1 MAMKILDGSLL
12 PGAVSDLASKIA
24 SEILAF
30 PPILPPGTVTIIQ
43 APGIVA
49 FHLNGVARWIINVRD
64 FAGAPVLTVT
74 GAFPHEVTIQLEN
87 ARFPGT
93 LLPADFTCLLK
104 PRTLFGTPMEL
115 KFVLGGFD
123 AHTNLERWLAGRA
136 LAESAVAFNTDVCPL
151 GATSKLA
158 LAGQAEARYH
168 PSWLFQITGSGSD
181 LSMISG
187 LGPDISSLA
196 FSLRLLLPG
205 DPSLSAHPKSRR
217 THVSLAA
224 GANTWHLT
232 PAVTDVGIG
241 KLAASDGLFSR
252 VDIEAGESAAT
263 DVARVLVAS
272 STRADALSLKVNG
285 PLTDLDGLPFA
296 LALSQPT
303 YAIAFDPTTDHSA
316 GDETTLLSHFG
327 PRPAWLSVDGFALL
341 VGDVPGA
348 PGFEVTTLQD
358 NVTSLRCAP
367 AFLSAAAPLAG
378 NLIATRPLAVT
389 GGLMLPFVTAPGPGP
404 GWGVIAGPAAP
415 GQPQLSLPDFAVS
428 LLRRDDLLSLD
439 FLFFNLAIEA
449 GGGGLPRLVVKD
461 RNQSAYLVARF
472 HAPQNIAEQA
482 FFEPFSPPPAS
493 PPYAPPKGFV
503 PSTPPDPPTA
513 PPVKNLAAGPSRL
526 AFQLPSGLTQIE
538 YSIAELLNWASFEQ
552 SVVPVAQSIPKPI
565 RQPQAFE
572 TAIEAP
578 WRLFLSPNRTGAW
591 AHSATPVTSDG
602 KTELWHTRLAV
613 RRQSGREFVADETLP
628 RAVRAVWSPD
638 YSSGALPP
646 HHEPPVPFRMPMD
659 ANDRDQIVR
668 LSSDFSI
675 HGYHP
680 PAISANKLYLTALG
694 AWMDVLGD
702 FNPRSAN
709 PQEPTG
715 AFLPDVPQF
724 SVEQWRHKAAMA
736 RDNYVRVVY
745 AGNLCHPG
753 HRSSLVKVTERKLQE
768 APDGTTTAYLRQSF
782 FLIVR
787 EPLKDYG
794 FLGAHDR
801 RAFPFRR
808 LRITTLVTPPLD
820 PPAVVDGHYAFFPT
834 VNGKRFQFHLVG
846 EDAEGQTADFTTPL
860 FFMELGGNPS
870 AAAAAWKVSGETTR
884 NMAGQKI
891 AFAQSAKPGDTT
903 LHASTMTI
911 GAKVRTG
918 DPPFFPAMEQA
929 EVNVPAIQ
937 QITGGAGAMTVEY
950 FPDYLANDFKA
961 GGVFVQKQG
970 SALPVG
976 FNGQQSGGIA
986 TPSMQV
992 SGLSR
997 RFGTVSGPIADIGGG
1012 TFNPANFFGDS
1023 KATLFGVIPLS
1034 KIIQGIFGDNTVPAL
1049 VTERSASQITT
1060 KLHFEPAVQDVGIPP
1075 GKPIVSLKFGPTT
1088 PHFTI
1093 DAIIVTPLTGGGTPQ
1108 TSVKGVLSDFSLD
1121 LAGVIKLTFNSL
1133 TFDAPA
1139 GKKLNLFADLPD
1151 DPDPL
1156 QFEGDLSFLNELR
1169 KCIPNNGFV
1178 DPPSLDV
1185 SPEGVTVG
1193 YTLAIPSIGV
1203 GVFSIENISLGA
1215 HLTLPFLP
1223 PSPLRFRFNFS
1234 EREHPFLV
1242 TVSLL
1247 GGGGFFAIELGPDG
1261 VEMLE
1266 ASIEFGANVSI
1277 SVVVASGNV
1286 HIMAGVYLKLDFAT
1300 KESQLTGYLRA
1311 GGSLDVLG
1319 LISAS
1324 VEFYLGFTYYFDPP
1338 CKIAGEATVTI
1349 EVHVLFFSASVHA
1362 SLRREFGDPKISFQD
1377 LIDSREVWT
1386 DYCEAFAA

>member
-1 MAMKILDGSLL
+1 MALKLLNKSLL
-12 PGAVSDLASKIA
+12 TDALSVLASKIV
-24 SEILAF
+24 SPIVPF
-30 PPILPPGTVTIIQ
+30 PPIWPPGTVTIIQ
-43 APGIVA
+43 APGMVV
-49 FHLNGVARWIINVRD
+49 FRLNGVVRWIIDVRR
-64 FAGAPVLTVT
+64 FAGSPVLTLT
-74 GAFPHEVTIQLEN
+74 GAFPQAVEIQLKS

-104 PRTLFGTPMEL
+104 PRTLFGTTMEL

-123 AHTNLERWLAGRA
+123 AHTNLERWLAGQA
-136 LAESAVAFNTDVCPL
+136 LAESAVTVNTDVCPL

-158 LAGQAEARYH
+158 LAGRAEARYF
-168 PSWLFQITGSGSD
+168 PNWLFQITGSGSN
-181 LSMISG
+181 LSTISG
-187 LGPDISSLA
+187 FGPDVLSQT
-196 FSLRLLLPG
+196 FSLRLLGPR
-205 DPSLSAHPKSRR
+205 DPSLSAHPKSKR
-217 THVSLAA
+217 TYMSLAA
-224 GANTWHLT
+224 DANTWHLT
-232 PAVTDVGIG
+232 PAVTDMGIG
-241 KLAASDGLFSR
+241 TLAASDGLFSQI
-252 VDIEAGESAAT
+252 DIEAGESAAT
-263 DVARVLVAS
+263 DVARILVAS
-272 STRADALSLKVNG
+272 SSRTDALSLKVNG
-285 PLTDLDGLPFA
+285 PLTNLNGGPFT

-303 YAIAFDPTTDHSA
+303 YAIAFDPTSDHSQ
-316 GDETTLLSHFG
+316 GDETTLLSRFA
-327 PRPAWLSVDGFALL
+327 PQPVWFAVEGFALF
-341 VGDVPGA
+341 VGGAPGA
-348 PGFEVTTLQD
+348 PGFEADTLQGV
-358 NVTSLRCAP
+358 VTSLRCAP
-367 AFLSAAAPLAG
+367 AFFGAAAPLAG
-378 NLIATRPLAVT
+378 NGVAARPLPVT
-389 GGLMLPFVTAPGPGP
+389 SGATLPFLTAPGPVP
-404 GWGVIAGPAAP
+404 GWGVIAGPSVP

-439 FLFFNLAIEA
+439 FLFFNLALET
-449 GGGGLPRLVVKD
+449 GGGEAPRLVVKD
-461 RNQSAYLVARF
+461 RNQGSYLVVRF
-472 HAPQNIAEQA
+472 NAPQNIAEQA
-482 FFEPFSPPPAS
+482 FFEAFSPPPV
-493 PPYAPPKGFV
+493 PPPGKKYVPPNGFV
-503 PSTPPDPPTA
+503 ASTSLEPPTA

-526 AFQLPSGLTQIE
+526 AFQLLPGVTQIE
-538 YSIAELLNWASFEQ
+538 YSIAELLNWANFQQ
-552 SVVPVAQSIPKPI
+552 SVVPVAQDLPKSI
-565 RQPQAFE
+565 REPQTFE

-578 WRLFLSPNRTGAW
+578 WRLFLSPNLTGAW
-591 AHSATPVTSDG
+591 AHSATPVTFGG

-613 RRQSGREFVADETLP
+613 RHQKHGQFIADETLP
-628 RAVRAVWSPD
+628 RTIRAVWSPD
-638 YSSGALPP
+638 YSPGALPP
-646 HHEPPVPFRMPMD
+646 HHEPPVPFRMPLD
-659 ANDRDQIVR
+659 ANDRDQVVR

-675 HGYHP
+675 PGYRP
-680 PAISANKLYLTALG
+680 PAIGADKLYLTALG
-694 AWMDVLGD
+694 AWMDLLGD

-709 PQEPTG
+709 LQEPTG
-715 AFLPDVPQF
+715 AFLPGVPQF
-724 SVEQWRHKAAMA
+724 SLEQWRHKAAMA

-753 HRSSLVKVTERKLQE
+753 HRASLVKVTERKLQE
-768 APDGTTTAYLRQSF
+768 APDETTTAYLRQSF

-787 EPLKDYG
+787 EPVKDYG
-794 FLGAHDR
+794 FLGGSDR

-820 PPAVVDGHYAFFPT
+820 PPTVVNGHYAFFPT
-834 VNGKRFQFHLVG
+834 VNGNRFQFHVVG

-860 FFMELGGNPS
+860 FFMELGGDAS
-870 AAAAAWKVSGETTR
+870 AAVNAWNVVSGETTR
-884 NMAGQKI
+884 DIAGQKI
-891 AFAQSAKPGDTT
+891 AFAPSAKAGDTT
-903 LHASTMTI
+903 LHTSTMTI
-911 GAKVRTG
+911 IAKIGPG
-918 DPPFFPAMEQA
+918 DPPFFSAMKQA
-929 EVNVPAIQ
+929 DVNVPAIEQ
-937 QITGGAGAMTVEY
+937 VSGGSGAMTVEF
-950 FPDYLANDFKA
+950 FPDYLTNDFKA

-970 SALPVG
+970 SRLPVD
-976 FNGQQSGGIA
+976 FNGQQSGGVA

-997 RFGTVSGPIADIGGG
+997 RFGTVSGPINDIGGG
-1012 TFNPANFFGDS
+1012 TFNPANFFGDPK
-1023 KATLFGVIPLS
+1023 KAVLFGVIPLS

-1049 VTERSASQITT
+1049 LTERSASQITT
-1060 KLHFEPAVQDVGIPP
+1060 KLHFEPAVQNVSIGP
-1075 GKPIVSLKFGPTT
+1075 VSLTFGLTT
-1088 PHFTI
+1088 PHFTL
-1093 DAIIVTPLTGGGTPQ
+1093 DATIVTPLTGGTPQ
-1108 TSVKGVLSDFSLD
+1108 TSVKGVLSDFALD

-1185 SPEGVTVG
+1185 SPAGVTVG

-1242 TVSLL
+1242 SVSLL

-1266 ASIEFGANVSI
+1266 ASIEIGANVSI

-1300 KESQLTGYLRA
+1300 NESQLTGYLRA

-1324 VEFYLGFTYYFDPP
+1324 VEFYLGFTYYFGPP

-1377 LIDSREVWT
+1377 LIDSQGVWT

>member
-1 MAMKILDGSLL
+1 MALKILNGSVLL
-12 PGAVSDLASKIA
+12 GALSDLVSKIA
-24 SEILAF
+24 PEILPF
-30 PPILPPGTVTIIQ
+30 PPISPPGTVSMIQ
-43 APGIVA
+43 APGVA
-49 FHLNGVARWIINVRD
+49 VVRLDGVPRWIIDVRH
-64 FAGAPVLTVT
+64 FTGSPVLTVT
-74 GAFPHEVTIQLEN
+74 GAPPHAVEIQLKN

-104 PRTLFGTPMEL
+104 PRTIFGTPMEL

-123 AHTNLERWLAGRA
+123 THTNLERWLAGQT
-136 LAESAVAFNTDVCPL
+136 LAESAVMFNTDVCPL
-151 GATSKLA
+151 GAASKLA
-158 LAGQAEARYH
+158 LANQAEARYF
-168 PSWLFQITGSGSD
+168 PDWLFQITGSNSN
-181 LSMISG
+181 LATISG
-187 LGPDISSLA
+187 LGSDIPSRT
-196 FSLRLLLPG
+196 FSLRLLFPG

-217 THVSLAA
+217 THLSLAA

-232 PAVTDVGIG
+232 PVIADVGVG
-241 KLAASDGLFSR
+241 TLAASDGLFSR
-252 VDIEAGESAAT
+252 IDIETGESAAG

-272 STRADALSLKVNG
+272 STRPDGLSLKVNG
-285 PLTDLDGLPFA
+285 PLTDLDGAAFA
-296 LALSQPT
+296 LSLSEPT
-303 YAIAFDPTTDHSA
+303 YAIAFDPTKDNSE
-316 GDETTLLSHFG
+316 GDETTLLSRFG
-327 PRPAWLSVDGFALL
+327 RSAVWFSVDGFALL
-341 VGDVPGA
+341 VGDAPGL
-348 PGFEVTTLQD
+348 PGFEADTLKGA
-358 NVTSLRCAP
+358 VTSVRCAP
-367 AFLSAAAPLAG
+367 AFLGAAAPLAG
-378 NLIATRPLAVT
+378 DAVATRPLPVAIGFT
-389 GGLMLPFVTAPGPGP
+389 LPFVAGPGPGP
-404 GWGVIAGPAAP
+404 GWDVIAGPRVS
-415 GQPQLSLPDFAVS
+415 GQSQLSLPDFAVS
-428 LLRRDDLLSLD
+428 ILRRDDLLSLD
-439 FLFFNLAIEA
+439 FLFFNLALEA
-449 GGGGLPRLVVKD
+449 GGGGLPRFVVKD
-461 RNQSAYLVARF
+461 RNQGSYVVARF
-472 HAPQNIAEQA
+472 PAPQNITEQA
-482 FFEPFSPPPAS
+482 FFESFSPPPGSGYS
-493 PPYAPPKGFV
+493 PPNGFV
-503 PSTPPDPPTA
+503 ASTPLEPPTT

-526 AFQLPSGLTQIE
+526 AFQLPHGVTQIE
-538 YSIAELLNWASFEQ
+538 YSIDELLNWVRLEQ
-552 SVVPVAQSIPKPI
+552 SVVPVAQGVPEPI

-591 AHSATPVTSDG
+591 AHSATAVTSGG

-613 RRQSGREFVADETLP
+613 RRTFGGAPIADETLP

-680 PAISANKLYLTALG
+680 PAISADKVYLTALG

-702 FNPRSAN
+702 FNPRSAS
-709 PQEPTG
+709 PHEPAG
-715 AFLPDVPQF
+715 AFLPGVTQF

-753 HRSSLVKVTERKLQE
+753 HRASLVKVTERKLQE

-787 EPLKDYG
+787 EPVKDYG
-794 FLGAHDR
+794 LLGASDQ
-801 RAFPFRR
+801 RAFPFRN

-820 PPAVVDGHYAFFPT
+820 PPIVVNGHYAFFPT
-834 VNGKRFQFHLVG
+834 VNNNRFQFHLVG
-846 EDAEGQTADFTTPL
+846 EDSEGQTADFTTPL
-860 FFMELGGNPS
+860 YFMELGGVPS
-870 AAAAAWKVSGETTR
+870 DAVNAWKVSGEMTR

-891 AFAQSAKPGDTT
+891 AFAQSAKAGDTT
-903 LHASTMTI
+903 LHTATMTFD
-911 GAKVRTG
+911 AKVGPG
-918 DPPFFPAMEQA
+918 DPPFFPAMTQA
-929 EVNVPAIQ
+929 EVNVPAIE
-937 QITGGAGAMTVEY
+937 QITGGNGAMTVE
-950 FPDYLANDFKA
+950 FFSDYLTNDFKA

-970 SALPVG
+970 GPLPVG
-976 FNGQQSGGIA
+976 FNGQQSGGVA
-986 TPSMQV
+986 TPNMQV

-997 RFGTVSGPIADIGGG
+997 RFGTVSGPITDIGGG
-1012 TFNPANFFGDS
+1012 TFSPASFFGDAG
-1023 KATLFGVIPLS
+1023 ATLFGVIPLS
-1034 KIIQGIFGDNTVPAL
+1034 SIIQGLFGDNTVPAL
-1049 VTERSASQITT
+1049 LTERSASQITT
-1060 KLHFEPAVQDVGIPP
+1060 KLHFEPAVQNVTIGP
-1075 GKPIVSLKFGPTT
+1075 VSLIFGPTP
-1088 PHFTI
+1088 PHFTL
-1093 DAIIVTPLTGGGTPQ
+1093 DASIVTPLTGGTPQ
-1108 TSVKGVLSDFSLD
+1108 TSVKGVLSDFTLD

-1139 GKKLNLFADLPD
+1139 QKKLNLFVDLPD

-1156 QFEGDLSFLNELR
+1156 RFEGDLSFLNELR

-1185 SPEGVTVG
+1185 SPDGVTVG

-1266 ASIEFGANVSI
+1266 ASIEIAANVSI

-1300 KESQLTGYLRA
+1300 NESQLTGYLRA

-1324 VEFYLGFTYYFDPP
+1324 VEFYLGFTYYFGPP
-1338 CKIAGEATVTI
+1338 CTIAGEATVTI

-1377 LIDSREVWT
+1377 LIDSQKAWT
-1386 DYCEAFAA
+1386 DYCGAFAA

>member
-1 MAMKILDGSLL
+1 MALTILNGSLL
-12 PGAVSDLASKIA
+12 PVALSDLASKIA
-24 SEILAF
+24 SEILTF
-30 PPILPPGTVTIIQ
+30 PPILPPGTVKITQ

-49 FHLNGVARWIINVRD
+49 FQLNGITRWIINVRH
-64 FAGAPVLTVT
+64 FAGSPVLTVT
-74 GAFPHEVTIQLEN
+74 GAFPHAVEIQLKN

-104 PRTLFGTPMEL
+104 PRTIFGTPMEL
-115 KFVLGGFD
+115 KFVLGSFD
-123 AHTNLERWLAGRA
+123 AHTNLERWLAGQA
-136 LAESAVAFNTDVCPL
+136 LAESAVTFNTNVCPL

-158 LAGQAEARYH
+158 LAGQAEARYL
-168 PSWLFQITGSGSD
+168 PNWLFQITGSGSN
-181 LSMISG
+181 LSTISG
-187 LGPDISSLA
+187 LGPDIPSLT

-217 THVSLAA
+217 THLSLAA
-224 GANTWHLT
+224 GVNTWHLT

-241 KLAASDGLFSR
+241 TLAASDGLFSQI
-252 VDIEAGESAAT
+252 DIEAGESAAT
-263 DVARVLVAS
+263 DVARVFVAS

-303 YAIAFDPTTDHSA
+303 YAIAFDPTTNHSG

-327 PRPAWLSVDGFALL
+327 PRPVWFSVDGFALF
-341 VGDVPGA
+341 VGDTPGF
-348 PGFEVTTLQD
+348 PGFEVDTLQGT
-358 NVTSLRCAP
+358 VTSLRCAP
-367 AFLSAAAPLAG
+367 AFLGAAAPLAG
-378 NLIATRPLAVT
+378 NAIAARPLAVT
-389 GGLMLPFVTAPGPGP
+389 SGLTLPFVTAPGPVP
-404 GWGVIAGPAAP
+404 GWGVIAGPPVP

-439 FLFFNLAIEA
+439 FLFFNLALEA
-449 GGGGLPRLVVKD
+449 GGGDLPRLVVKD
-461 RNQSAYLVARF
+461 RNQSSHLVVRF

-482 FFEPFSPPPAS
+482 FFEPFSPPP
-493 PPYAPPKGFV
+493 PPPTYFPPNGFV
-503 PSTPPDPPTA
+503 ASTPPEPPTA

-526 AFQLPSGLTQIE
+526 AFQVPSGLTQIE
-538 YSIAELLNWASFEQ
+538 YSIAELLNWVNLEQ
-552 SVVPVAQSIPKPI
+552 SVVPVAQNIPKPI
-565 RQPQAFE
+565 RQPQTFE

-591 AHSATPVTSDG
+591 AHSATPVTSGG

-613 RRQSGREFVADETLP
+613 RRQNGRKFIADETLP
-628 RAVRAVWSPD
+628 RTVRAVWSPD

-680 PAISANKLYLTALG
+680 PAISADKLYLTALG

-715 AFLPDVPQF
+715 AFLPGVTQF

-753 HRSSLVKVTERKLQE
+753 HRASLVKVTERKLQE

-787 EPLKDYG
+787 EPVKDYG
-794 FLGAHDR
+794 FLGASDQ

-820 PPAVVDGHYAFFPT
+820 PPTVVNGHYAFFPT
-834 VNGKRFQFHLVG
+834 VNGKKFQFHLVG
-846 EDAEGQTADFTTPL
+846 EDAEGQPADFPTPL
-860 FFMELGGNPS
+860 FFMELGGNAS
-870 AAAAAWKVSGETTR
+870 AAVDAWNLSGETTR

-891 AFAQSAKPGDTT
+891 AFAQSAKAGDTT
-903 LHASTMTI
+903 LHASTITVN
-911 GAKVRTG
+911 AKVGPG
-918 DPPFFPAMEQA
+918 DPPFFPAMKQA

-937 QITGGAGAMTVEY
+937 QITGGDGAMTVEY
-950 FPDYLANDFKA
+950 FPDYLTNDFKA

-970 SALPVG
+970 SPLPVD
-976 FNGQQSGGIA
+976 FNGQQSGGVA

-997 RFGTVSGPIADIGGG
+997 RFGTVSGPITDIGGG
-1012 TFNPANFFGDS
+1012 TFNPANFFGGS
-1023 KATLFGVIPLS
+1023 KAMLFGVIPLS

-1049 VTERSASQITT
+1049 LTERSASQITT

-1075 GKPIVSLKFGPTT
+1075 VKPIVSLKFGPTT

-1185 SPEGVTVG
+1185 TPDGVTVG

-1266 ASIEFGANVSI
+1266 ASIEVGANVSI

-1300 KESQLTGYLRA
+1300 NESQLTGYLRA

-1324 VEFYLGFTYYFDPP
+1324 VEFYLGFTYYFGPP

-1377 LIDSREVWT
+1377 LIDSQEVWT

>member
-1 MAMKILDGSLL
+1 MALRNLN
-12 PGAVSDLASKIA
+12 SDRIRVTLSDFESKIA
-24 SEILAF
+24 LEAFKF
-30 PPILPPGTVTIIQ
+30 PPILPPGEVTITQ

-49 FHLNGVARWIINVRD
+49 VRLNGIPRWIIDVRS
-64 FAGAPVLTVT
+64 FAGSPVLAVA
-74 GAFPHEVTIQLEN
+74 GAFPQAVEIELKN

-93 LLPADFTCLLK
+93 LLPADFVCSLG
-104 PRTLFGTPMEL
+104 PRTVFGTPMEL
-115 KFVLGGFD
+115 RFVLGGFD
-123 AHTNLERWLAGRA
+123 AHTNLEFWLAGEA
-136 LAESAVAFNTDVCPL
+136 VAGSTVAFNMDVCPL

-158 LAGQAEARYH
+158 LTGQAEARYF
-168 PSWLFQITGSGSD
+168 PNWLFQITGSGSN
-181 LSMISG
+181 LSTISG
-187 LGPDISSLA
+187 LGPDIASRT
-196 FSLRLLLPG
+196 FSLHLLLPA

-217 THVSLAA
+217 TNLSLAA
-224 GANTWHLT
+224 GVNTWRLT
-232 PAVTDVGIG
+232 PAVPDVGIG
-241 KLAASDGLFSR
+241 QLSASDGLFSQIS
-252 VDIEAGESAAT
+252 IEAGESAT
-263 DVARVLVAS
+263 NEVARVLVAS
-272 STRADALSLKVNG
+272 STRTDGLSLRMNG
-285 PLTDLDGLPFA
+285 GLTDLNGLPFA
-296 LALSQPT
+296 LALSKPT
-303 YAIAFDPTTDHSA
+303 YGIAFDPTEDYSQ
-316 GDETTLLSHFG
+316 GDETTLFSRFAS
-327 PRPAWLSVDGFALL
+327 RPAWLSVDGFALL
-341 VGDVPGA
+341 VGDASGL
-348 PGFEVTTLQD
+348 PGFEAETLD
-358 NVTSLRCAP
+358 DAVTSLRCAP
-367 AFLSAAAPLAG
+367 AFLAAAAPLEGDAV
-378 NLIATRPLAVT
+378 ATRPLPVS
-389 GGLMLPFVTAPGPGP
+389 GGFTLPFVTAPGPAP
-404 GWGVIAGPAAP
+404 GWGVIAGPPVP

-428 LLRRDDLLSLD
+428 ILRREDLLSLD
-439 FLFFNLAIEA
+439 FLFFNLALEA
-449 GGGGLPRLVVKD
+449 GAGGPPHFVVKD
-461 RNQSAYLVARF
+461 GTLSSYIVVRF
-472 HAPQNIAEQA
+472 PAPQNIAEQA
-482 FFEPFSPPPAS
+482 FFEPYSPPPGYS
-493 PPYAPPKGFV
+493 PPNGFV
-503 PSTPPDPPTA
+503 ANTPPEPPTA

-526 AFQLPSGLTQIE
+526 AFELPAGLSQIE
-538 YSIAELLNWASFEQ
+538 YSIDELLNWVNLEQ
-552 SVVPVAQSIPKPI
+552 SVVPVAEGIEQPI

-591 AHSATPVTSDG
+591 AHSATPVASDG

-613 RRQSGREFVADETLP
+613 RRMSGSEAIADETLP
-628 RAVRAVWSPD
+628 RTVRAVWSPD
-638 YSSGALPP
+638 YTPGALPP
-646 HHEPPVPFRMPMD
+646 HHEPPLPFRMPMD

-675 HGYHP
+675 RGYRP
-680 PAISANKLYLTALG
+680 PAINADKLYLTALG

-702 FNPRSAN
+702 FDPRSAN
-709 PQEPTG
+709 PQEPAL
-715 AFLPDVPQF
+715 AFIGGGTQF

-753 HRSSLVKVTERKLQE
+753 HRASLVKVTERKLQE
-768 APDGTTTAYLRQSF
+768 APGGTTTAYLRQSF

-787 EPLKDYG
+787 EPVKDYG
-794 FLGAHDR
+794 FLGGSDQ
-801 RAFPFRR
+801 RALPFRS
-808 LRITTLVTPPLD
+808 LRITTLVTPALD
-820 PPAVVDGHYAFFPT
+820 PPTIVNGHYAFFPT
-834 VNGKRFQFHLVG
+834 VNGNRFQFHLMG

-860 FFMELGGNPS
+860 YFMELGGDASS
-870 AAAAAWKVSGETTR
+870 ARNAWNLSGDTTR
-884 NMAGQKI
+884 NMSGQRI
-891 AFAQSAKPGDTT
+891 AFAKSVKAGDTT
-903 LHASTMTI
+903 LHTLTMRLD
-911 GAKVRTG
+911 AKVGPG

-929 EVNVPAIQ
+929 EVNVPAIE
-937 QITGGAGAMTVEY
+937 QITGKSGGMIVEF
-950 FPDYLANDFKA
+950 FPDYLANDFKP

-970 SALPVG
+970 GALPVD
-976 FNGQQSGGIA
+976 FNGQQSGGVA

-997 RFGTVSGPIADIGGG
+997 RFGTVSGPITDIGGG
-1012 TFNPANFFGDS
+1012 TFNPANFFSDS
-1023 KATLFGVIPLS
+1023 NAVLFGVIPLS
-1034 KIIQGIFGDNTVPAL
+1034 KIISGVFGDNTVPAL
-1049 VTERSASQITT
+1049 LTERSTNQITT
-1060 KLHFEPAVQDVGIPP
+1060 KLHFEPVVQDVGIPP
-1075 GKPIVSLKFGPTT
+1075 VNPIVSLKFGSTT
-1088 PHFTI
+1088 PHFTL
-1093 DAIIVTPLTGGGTPQ
+1093 DAIIVTPLDGGAPQ

-1185 SPEGVTVG
+1185 SPDGVTVG

-1203 GVFSIENISLGA
+1203 GVFSVENISLGA

-1247 GGGGFFAIELGPDG
+1247 GGGGFFALELGPDG

-1286 HIMAGVYLKLDFAT
+1286 HIMAGVYLKLDFTT

-1324 VEFYLGFTYYFDPP
+1324 VEFYLGFTYYFGPP
-1338 CKIAGEATVTI
+1338 CSIAGEATVTI

-1362 SLRREFGDPKISFQD
+1362 SLRREFGDPKVSFQG
-1377 LIDSREVWT
+1377 LIDSQQVWT
-1386 DYCEAFAA
+1386 DYCAAFAA